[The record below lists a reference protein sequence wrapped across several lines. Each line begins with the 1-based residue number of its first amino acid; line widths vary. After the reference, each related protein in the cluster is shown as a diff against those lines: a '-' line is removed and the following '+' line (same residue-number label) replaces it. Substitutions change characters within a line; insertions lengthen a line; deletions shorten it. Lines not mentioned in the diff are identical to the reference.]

1 MPKFWLHF
9 LGRFLG
15 NFSDFDQDFLGP
27 LVGLGSVEPE
37 LIGDDVIDSHP
48 LGPDLVLQYVR
59 RELVSRQWNAINC
72 KQ

>member
-1 MPKFWLHF
+1 MPKFWFHF
-9 LGRFLG
+9 LGFLG

-48 LGPDLVLQYVR
+48 LGPDLVL
-59 RELVSRQWNAINC
+59 
-72 KQ
+72 